1 MLGVV
6 AGVGRVALTN
16 ALRQVG
22 REFGREA
29 MRRIIGGEAIENVLT
44 REQMR
49 DLAKQTGQ
57 TAFNELLRLGKEEFI
72 KDTDKKQ
79 QDLNKR
85 MDNFNRNLNDKFREN
100 TTLYKEERNIA
111 NKEKME
117 DRWGLTN
124 AYRSPSGLY
133 RSGKTLYIS
142 GTGGKD
148 GDFTKDWID
157 NFTKLPFRNAQ
168 NTQKYRDTM
177 EALKKN
183 PDVSRLVSH
192 SLSSAVVNKI
202 NEEMPNRFT
211 STTYATPTI
220 KKKRHGK
227 QDPRRLDFR
236 NPNDIVSILDGYAE
250 TSDFKGLNPI
260 IQHTYKNFEEQGIQ
274 YITSRRFVNFFPSG
288 SNVYAPNQGNKNIR
302 FNLSA
307 DDNTYIDLSS
317 IRVFGTLQ
325 NTDTDQKKFLRPL
338 AGLHAFFQRYQLNVA
353 GQQVQDI
360 IEYNRHCELYEC
372 LKPKN
377 VRDMDDIES
386 GANPRWDSDFHDY
399 ATGLDVFLQPKT
411 DGDTDGAGVVT
422 VTTGGDHNEFGR
434 NNKNYTRHSLTG
446 IPGNQGK
453 ARFSHK
459 PCCGLLNS
467 NYYIPLRYAP
477 LELQFQIVSDGN
489 EPIVVPTDGAG
500 GKDDTKGYYFTT
512 GDVSTSWE
520 LNNVF
525 IRAEVISLDNTV
537 NNNIVKHLLDGQ
549 SLKLVFPM
557 YHTITQSFNAGGG
570 EINMN
575 IVKSSSKLTGAF
587 ITLYRNIRTGDG
599 LTDAG
604 EFQGR
609 YLPDNYV
616 YKRWNYFYNPMINK
630 RINNSGLAN
639 TDALKGEG
647 FQSWSK
653 NLSWQIQL
661 SNSQKYPEFE
671 AQSLSETFYFLRRA
685 IHYMNENQDSLS
697 FSYRQYRENKFII
710 GMSFEKMADVNFTGY
725 NSKMSGITN
734 FKIKGTEGALPA
746 DEQIQEIFCH
756 LISEAV
762 LELRESGAVV
772 FD

>member
-29 MRRIIGGEAIENVLT
+29 MRRIMGGEAIENVLT
-44 REQMR
+44 RDQMR
-49 DLAKQTGQ
+49 EFAKKTGQ
-57 TAFNELLRLGKEEFI
+57 TAFSELLKVGKEEFI
-72 KDTDKKQ
+72 KDTNKKQ
-79 QDLNKR
+79 EDLNKR

-124 AYRSPSGLY
+124 AYRSLSGLY

-157 NFTKLPFRNAQ
+157 NFTKLPFRNAH
-168 NTQKYRDTM
+168 NTQKYQDVM
-177 EALKKN
+177 EALKHN

-192 SLSSAVVNKI
+192 SLGSAVVNKI
-202 NEEMPNRFT
+202 NEEQPNRFN

-227 QDPRRLDFR
+227 QDPRRIDLR
-236 NPNDIVSILDGYAE
+236 NPHDIVSVLDGYAE
-250 TSDFKGLNPI
+250 TSNFQGLNPI
-260 IQHTYKNFEEQGIQ
+260 IQHTYKNFEATSQ

-307 DDNTYIDLSS
+307 DDNNYIDLSS
-317 IRVFGTLQ
+317 IRVFATLQ
-325 NTDTDQKKFLRPL
+325 NTDADQKKFLRPL
-338 AGLHAFFQRYQLNVA
+338 AGLHAFFQRYMLNVA

-372 LKPKN
+372 LKPKD

-399 ATGLDVFLQPKT
+399 ATGLDVFLQPHT
-411 DGDTDGAGVVT
+411 DGDTGSGGVVT

-434 NNKNYTRHSLTG
+434 INKNYTRHSLTG
-446 IPGNQGK
+446 IPGANGK

-459 PCCGLLNS
+459 PCCGLLDT

-477 LELQFQIVSDGN
+477 LELQFQIVSDGT
-489 EPIVVPTDGAG
+489 EPVVVPQGGTGDKTDA
-500 GKDDTKGYYFTT
+500 KGYYFTS

-525 IRAEVISLDNTV
+525 IRAEVITLDNTV
-537 NNNIVKHLLDGQ
+537 NNNIVSHLLQGQ

-616 YKRWNYFYNPMINK
+616 FKRWNYFYNPMINK
-630 RINNSGLAN
+630 RINNSGLAD

-647 FQSWSK
+647 FQAWSK

-671 AQSLSETFYFLRRA
+671 CQSLAETFYFLRRA
-685 IHYMNENQDSLS
+685 INFMNPDQDSLS
-697 FSYRQYRENKFII
+697 FSYRQYRESKFII

-725 NSKMSGITN
+725 NSKLSGITN
-734 FKIKGTEGALPA
+734 FKIKGTEGALPV
-746 DEQIQEIFCH
+746 DEQIQEVFCH
-756 LISEAV
+756 LVTESI
-762 LELRESGAVV
+762 LEIKESGSVV
-772 FD
+772 YD

>member
-1 MLGVV
+1 
-6 AGVGRVALTN
+6 
-16 ALRQVG
+16 
-22 REFGREA
+22 
-29 MRRIIGGEAIENVLT
+29 MRRIAGGEAIENVLS
-44 REQMR
+44 REQLR
-49 DLAKQTGQ
+49 ELSKKTGKLA
-57 TAFNELLRLGKEEFI
+57 FSELMKIGKEEFI
-72 KDTDKKQ
+72 KDTEKKQ
-79 QDLNKR
+79 EGLNKR

-124 AYRSPSGLY
+124 AYRSPSGIY

-148 GDFTKDWID
+148 GDFVKDWID
-157 NFTKLPFRNAQ
+157 NFTKLPFRNAHH
-168 NTQKYRDTM
+168 TQKYRDAM
-177 EALKKN
+177 DALKKN
-183 PDVSRLVSH
+183 PDVTRLVGH
-192 SLSSAVVNKI
+192 SLASAVINKV
-202 NEEMPNRFT
+202 NEEQPQRFNT
-211 STTYATPTI
+211 TTYATPTI
-220 KKKRHGK
+220 TKKRHGK

-236 NPNDIVSILDGYAE
+236 NHNDIVSIFDGYAE
-250 TSDFKGLNPI
+250 TSNFSDRNPI
-260 IQHTYKNFEEQGIQ
+260 IAHTYKNFDEQGIQ

-302 FNLSA
+302 FNISA
-307 DDNTYIDLSS
+307 DDNNYIDLSS
-317 IRVFGTLQ
+317 IRVFATLQ
-325 NTDTDQKKFLRPL
+325 NTDGNQGHFLRPL
-338 AGLHAFFQRYQLNVA
+338 SGLHAFFQRYMLNVA

-372 LKPKN
+372 LKPKS

-386 GANPRWDSDFHDY
+386 GANPRWDADYHDY
-399 ATGLDVFLQPKT
+399 ANGLDVFMQVNNAG
-411 DGDTDGAGVVT
+411 DGVDVFPN
-422 VTTGGDHNEFGR
+422 GDHNEWGR
-434 NNKNYTRHSLTG
+434 VDKRYTRHSITG
-446 IPGNQGK
+446 IAGANGK
-453 ARFSHK
+453 MRLSHK

-477 LELQFQIVSDGN
+477 LELQFQIVSNATDPIIVPQGN
-489 EPIVVPTDGAG
+489 GGAG
-500 GKDDTKGYYFTT
+500 QTDKEGYYFRD
-512 GDVSTSWE
+512 GDTSTQWE

-525 IRAEVISLDNTV
+525 IRAEIIQLDNTV

-587 ITLYRNIRTGDG
+587 ITLYRTPRDG
-599 LTDAG
+599 LFDAR
-604 EFQGR
+604 F
-609 YLPDNYV
+609 LPDNYV
-616 YKRWNYFYNPMINK
+616 YKRWNYFYNPAINK

-639 TDALKGEG
+639 TPALQGEG

-671 AQSLSETFYFLRRA
+671 SQSLAETFYYLRRA

-697 FSYRQYRENKFII
+697 FSYRQYRESKFII

-734 FKIKGTEGALPA
+734 FKIKGTEGPLPA
-746 DEQIQEIFCH
+746 DEQIQECFVH
-756 LISEAV
+756 LISESV
-762 LELRESGAVV
+762 LELRESGAIV
-772 FD
+772 FE

>member
-1 MLGVV
+1 MDNIV
-6 AGVGRVALTN
+6 AESNDEMIN
-16 ALRQVG
+16 ALN
-22 REFGREA
+22 FG
-29 MRRIIGGEAIENVLT
+29 L
-44 REQMR
+44 
-49 DLAKQTGQ
+49 
-57 TAFNELLRLGKEEFI
+57 
-72 KDTDKKQ
+72 
-79 QDLNKR
+79 
-85 MDNFNRNLNDKFREN
+85 
-100 TTLYKEERNIA
+100 
-111 NKEKME
+111 
-117 DRWGLTN
+117 
-124 AYRSPSGLY
+124 PS
-133 RSGKTLYIS
+133 
-142 GTGGKD
+142 
-148 GDFTKDWID
+148 
-157 NFTKLPFRNAQ
+157 
-168 NTQKYRDTM
+168 
-177 EALKKN
+177 
-183 PDVSRLVSH
+183 
-192 SLSSAVVNKI
+192 
-202 NEEMPNRFT
+202 T
-211 STTYATPTI
+211 S
-220 KKKRHGK
+220 
-227 QDPRRLDFR
+227 
-236 NPNDIVSILDGYAE
+236 
-250 TSDFKGLNPI
+250 
-260 IQHTYKNFEEQGIQ
+260 Q

-307 DDNTYIDLSS
+307 DDNNYIDLSS

-325 NTDTDQKKFLRPL
+325 NTDGDQKKFLRPL

-411 DGDTDGAGVVT
+411 DGDTDAGGVVT
-422 VTTGGDHNEFGR
+422 VSTGGDHNEFGR
-434 NNKNYTRHSLTG
+434 INKNYTRHSLTG
-446 IPGNQGK
+446 IPGANGK

-489 EPIVVPTDGAG
+489 EPIVVPTDGTG
-500 GKDDTKGYYFTT
+500 GKDDSKGYYFTT

-525 IRAEVISLDNTV
+525 IRAEVITLDNTV
-537 NNNIVKHLLDGQ
+537 NNNIVKHLLEGQ
-549 SLKLVFPM
+549 SLKLVFPQ

-575 IVKSSSKLTGAF
+575 IVKSASKLTGCF
-587 ITLYRNIRTGDG
+587 ITLYRGIRTGDG

-616 YKRWNYFYNPMINK
+616 YKRFNYFYNPAINK

-639 TDALKGEG
+639 TPALQGEG

-671 AQSLSETFYFLRRA
+671 SQSLAETFYYLRRA
-685 IHYMNENQDSLS
+685 IHYMNPDQDSLS
-697 FSYRQYRENKFII
+697 FSYKQYRENKFII

-734 FKIKGTEGALPA
+734 FKIKGTEAPLPA
-746 DEQIQEIFCH
+746 DEQIQELFVH
-756 LISEAV
+756 LITESI
-762 LELRESGAVV
+762 LEIKESGSVIY
-772 FD
+772 D

>member
-6 AGVGRVALTN
+6 AGVGRTAL
-16 ALRQVG
+16 AQVG
-22 REFGREA
+22 RNFGRQA
-29 MRRIIGGEAIENVLT
+29 VRRLMQGERVEDVLT
-44 REQMR
+44 RDEIKKLGK
-49 DLAKQTGQ
+49 DLGKVG
-57 TAFNELLRLGKEEFI
+57 FRELLRQGKDFI
-72 KDTDKKQ
+72 IDDHAKK
-79 QDLNKR
+79 NKNWNDR
-85 MDNFNRNLNDKFREN
+85 MNDFTRNLNEHFRQHR
-100 TTLYKEERNIA
+100 TLYAEEKNVG
-111 NKEKME
+111 NKESIE
-117 DRWGLTN
+117 DRRGLWN
-124 AYRSPSGLY
+124 AYSSPTGLY
-133 RSGKTLYIS
+133 KTGKTLYIS

-148 GDFTKDWID
+148 GSIKRDIMDD
-157 NFTKLPFRNAQ
+157 LLLLPTRNAHH
-168 NTQKYRDTM
+168 TEKYRDAMKEINESPEVT
-177 EALKKN
+177 
-183 PDVSRLVSH
+183 RLVGH
-192 SLSSAVVNKI
+192 SLASAVINKI
-202 NEEMPNRFT
+202 NEEQPQRFNT
-211 STTYATPTI
+211 TTYATPTI

-227 QDPRRLDFR
+227 QDPRRLDYR
-236 NPNDIVSILDGYAE
+236 NPTDVVSILDGYAE
-250 TSDFKGLNPI
+250 TSNLKEPNPLMSHSYI
-260 IQHTYKNFEEQGIQ
+260 NWEETSQ

-302 FNLSA
+302 FNISA
-307 DDNTYIDLSS
+307 DDNNYIDLSS
-317 IRVFGTLQ
+317 IRVFATLQ
-325 NTDTDQKKFLRPL
+325 NTDADQKKFLRPL
-338 AGLHAFFQRYQLNVA
+338 AGLHSFFQRYMLNVA

-386 GANPRWDSDFHDY
+386 GANPRWDADFHDY

-434 NNKNYTRHSLTG
+434 INKNYTRHSLTG
-446 IPGNQGK
+446 IPGSNGK

-467 NYYIPLRYAP
+467 NYYIPLRHAP

-489 EPIVVPTDGAG
+489 EPIVVPQGGTG
-500 GKDDTKGYYFTT
+500 GKDDTKGYYFTS

-525 IRAEVISLDNTV
+525 IRAEVITLDNTV
-537 NNNIVKHLLDGQ
+537 NNNIVKHLLDGE

-587 ITLYRNIRTGDG
+587 ITLYRSIRTGDG

-630 RINNSGLAN
+630 RINNSGLAD

-647 FQSWSK
+647 FQAWSK

-671 AQSLSETFYFLRRA
+671 AQSLAETFYFLRRA
-685 IHYMNENQDSLS
+685 IHYMNPEQDSLS

-734 FKIKGTEGALPA
+734 FKLKGTEGALPA
-746 DEQIQEIFCH
+746 SEQVQEIFCH

-772 FD
+772 YD